1 MKYSNL
7 PAFEKHLEG
16 AAPNHFADIYLILAK
31 EPFVRKQAT
40 DYLTALV
47 LKNETS
53 PQLSMHVFDAE
64 KHTVDQVLQELKTM
78 SFFAKKRVLI
88 LQNADSLDKASTL
101 KLETYCAS
109 PNRSICFVVVTPSL
123 NRATTFYKKLEKT
136 GIVLD
141 VAEEKPWEREKS
153 IADWLLR
160 ETIKQQREMSPH
172 VAQMLIKQ
180 VGTDQMLLSSEL
192 GKLICYVGDKK
203 AISEKDVEALCCV
216 ANLENGWQL
225 GEAIFRRDATSALRI
240 SKGLLLDG
248 VALIAL
254 LRQIRSQFQTEYQ
267 VCSILSRGGTAADI
281 SKEFPYMKGTI
292 LERHV
297 RQSQTYGMQRFKS
310 GLLAI
315 DEAEIQAKNSAMDA
329 EFLAE
334 RLIIQLTVL

>member
-7 PAFEKHLEG
+7 TAFEKHLEG
-16 AAPNHFADIYLILAK
+16 AAPSHFADIYLIMAK

-40 DYLTALV
+40 DYLTKLV
-47 LKNETS
+47 LKNEEN

-64 KHTVDQVLQELKTM
+64 KHGADQVLRELKTM
-78 SFFAKKRVLI
+78 SFFAKKRLI
-88 LQNADSLDKASTL
+88 IVQNADSFDKASTL
-101 KLETYCAS
+101 KFEKYCES
-109 PNRSICFVVVTPSL
+109 PNRFTCFVIVTASL
-123 NRATTFYKKLEKT
+123 NRVTTFYKKLEKA
-136 GIVLD
+136 GVVLD
-141 VAEEKPWEREKS
+141 VPEEKPWEREKS
-153 IADWLLR
+153 VADWLIK
-160 ETIKQQREMSPH
+160 ESIKQKTEMNPQ
-172 VAQMLIKQ
+172 VAHILIKQ

-192 GKLICYVGDKK
+192 AKLICYVGDRK
-203 AISEKDVEALCCV
+203 AISEKDVETLCCV

-225 GEAIFRRDATSALRI
+225 GEAIFRRDATAALRI

-267 VCSILSRGGTAADI
+267 VCSILNRGGTPVDV
-281 SKEFPYMKGTI
+281 SKEFPYMKGII